1 MNSCFLSLF
10 FWRDYEV
17 RAPRKKCPI
26 WSYSGLYFP
35 AFGLNTKKYGVS
47 LRIRSECG
55 KMRTRINPHTNTS
68 HTVVK
73 VRVKKSSFYQEQPY
87 IT

>member
-1 MNSCFLSLF
+1 MNSIFLSLF

-17 RAPRKKCPI
+17 RALRKKCTI
-26 WSYSGLYFP
+26 WSYSGLFFP
-35 AFGLNTKKYGVS
+35 AFGLNTKKYRVS

-55 KMRTRINPHTNTS
+55 KMRTRINPNTNTS

-73 VRVKKSSFYQEQPY
+73 ARVKKSSFYQEQPH

>member
-1 MNSCFLSLF
+1 MNSIFLSLF

-17 RAPRKKCPI
+17 RALCKKCPI
-26 WSYSGLYFP
+26 WSYSGRYFP
-35 AFGLNTKKYGVS
+35 AFGLNTKKYRVS

-55 KMRTRINPHTNTS
+55 KMRTRINPNTNSS

-73 VRVKKSSFYQEQPY
+73 ARVKKSSFCQEQPH